1 MKVAVVVAVLML
13 AASGAHATG
22 VATCDAGAKEGW
34 QSQEKLTAVL
44 KEKGWQVRRIK
55 VDGNCYEVYGMNEK
69 GEKVEAYF
77 HPRTFT
83 PVPKGAK
90 GFKG

>member
-1 MKVAVVVAVLML
+1 MRAFLFAML
-13 AASGAHATG
+13 FLTASAAGATG
-22 VATCDAGAKEGW
+22 LATCDSGAKESW

-55 VDGNCYEVYGMNEK
+55 VDGDCYEVYGMNEK
-69 GEKVEAYF
+69 GDKVEAYF
-77 HPRTFT
+77 HPRTFA

>member
-1 MKVAVVVAVLML
+1 MRAFIFAALSL
-13 AASGAHATG
+13 AASTASATG
-22 VATCDAGAKEGW
+22 LATCDSGAKEGW

-55 VDGNCYEVYGMNEK
+55 VDGDCYEVYGMNEK
-69 GEKVEAYF
+69 GERVEAYF
-77 HPRTFT
+77 HPRTLA
-83 PVPKGAK
+83 PVPKGSK